1 MGMNFYFLH
10 LTTKFLALDPITT
23 LKKRFIVSM
32 FISSFTRGRSEY
44 SLHSA
49 HSYSHAWPL
58 SIQLEDIDKEINRL
72 AKNTASVTNLEF
84 RILSSFDKSMSAII
98 SAVFKATI
106 GLIVDKG
113 RDVAAERMKEGDVTD
128 QKFRSLIVRDLK
140 EIHNKLDALS
150 QKDLKAAVDFFETGL
165 GCLYKAVDTMHRANV
180 SLAAAKV
187 SERNE
192 EDDFK
197 QITLPSDADPEKTI
211 VLADGIRNMQL
222 TELDETTKSLLSD
235 AQENFRLAVEYT
247 TQACNNEAL
256 STFDR
261 ITAIRYRVMAAM
273 LKSAAETVRTTGD
286 LKSTLQ
292 KALPECEQCL
302 KKLNSLPAVQKSF
315 KVELSKGLLNIR
327 GQFGKD
333 ERMQIIS
340 IVCQVNR
347 TIYDAMRT
355 VGKDVHVLVW
365 PYVDIGEDQ
374 VDPLRDVRVLQML
387 AKSENVDMEQYRIT
401 PGWSFDVR
409 GGLYKSNDLA
419 TNTLGQF
426 LCTSETTVHVYDNNG
441 TFQFSF
447 NPQTDDAKTEI
458 RLVDVVTEDVS
469 EKIYLL
475 VTLYNGPRFEDEVQV
490 LNKTTDLQYKFPVT
504 SGYRLIVSGS
514 KLVILSAS
522 EAHVYNQNGE
532 FDHSFEFF
540 KRESSRYL
548 ADCTATYNGRILI
561 MQNKGDFSDYHR
573 VHVFTMEGQEIAKF
587 KSGVGLN
594 LEHMSFSPRSA
605 GEHVVIAGSNY
616 GGGIITVELYTVD
629 GKLVRRILLRKKH
642 RLFLDGIT
650 VTMEGH
656 IAVCFHP
663 KDGNGK
669 VLVYKN

>member
-1 MGMNFYFLH
+1 
-10 LTTKFLALDPITT
+10 
-23 LKKRFIVSM
+23 
-32 FISSFTRGRSEY
+32 
-44 SLHSA
+44 
-49 HSYSHAWPL
+49 
-58 SIQLEDIDKEINRL
+58 
-72 AKNTASVTNLEF
+72 
-84 RILSSFDKSMSAII
+84 MSAII

-140 EIHNKLDALS
+140 EIHGKLDALS
-150 QKDLKAAVDFFETGL
+150 QKDLNAAIDFFETGL
-165 GCLYKAVDTMHRANV
+165 GCLYKAVDTMRSANV
-180 SLAAAKV
+180 SLGAAKV

-197 QITLPSDADPEKTI
+197 QVTLSSDTDPEKTL

-235 AQENFRLAVEYT
+235 ALEKFRLAVEDAT
-247 TQACNNEAL
+247 HACNNEAL

-302 KKLNSLPAVQKSF
+302 KKLNSLPAVQNSF

-333 ERMQIIS
+333 ERMQIVS
-340 IVCQVNR
+340 TVCQVNR

-387 AKSENVDMEQYRIT
+387 EKSEKVDMEHYRIT
-401 PGWSFDVR
+401 PGLSFVCR
-409 GGLYKSNDLA
+409 L

-426 LCTSETTVHVYDNNG
+426 LTAEKWEATVHVYDNNG
-441 TFQFSF
+441 MFQFSF

-458 RLVDVVTEDVS
+458 TITDLVTEDVS

-475 VTLYNGPRFEDEVQV
+475 VELNNGKQQEYEVQV
-490 LNKTTDLQYKFPVT
+490 LNKTADLQYKFPVY
-504 SGYRLIVSGS
+504 GWRLIVSGS
-514 KLVILSAS
+514 KLVILDSGK
-522 EAHVYNQNGE
+522 AHVYNQNGE
-532 FDHSFEFF
+532 FDRSFEFF
-540 KRESSRYL
+540 KS
-548 ADCTATYNGRILI
+548 G
-561 MQNKGDFSDYHR
+561 GD
-573 VHVFTMEGQEIAKF
+573 K
-587 KSGVGLN
+587 
-594 LEHMSFSPRSA
+594 
-605 GEHVVIAGSNY
+605 
-616 GGGIITVELYTVD
+616 
-629 GKLVRRILLRKKH
+629 
-642 RLFLDGIT
+642 
-650 VTMEGH
+650 
-656 IAVCFHP
+656 
-663 KDGNGK
+663 
-669 VLVYKN
+669 

>member
-1 MGMNFYFLH
+1 
-10 LTTKFLALDPITT
+10 
-23 LKKRFIVSM
+23 
-32 FISSFTRGRSEY
+32 
-44 SLHSA
+44 
-49 HSYSHAWPL
+49 
-58 SIQLEDIDKEINRL
+58 
-72 AKNTASVTNLEF
+72 
-84 RILSSFDKSMSAII
+84 MSAII

-106 GLIVDKG
+106 GLIVNKG
-113 RDVAAERMKEGDVTD
+113 RDVAAERMKEGDVAD

-140 EIHNKLDALS
+140 EIHYKLDALS
-150 QKDLKAAVDFFETGL
+150 QKDLNAAIDFFETGL
-165 GCLYKAVDTMHRANV
+165 GCLYKAVDTMRSANV
-180 SLAAAKV
+180 SLGAAKV

-197 QITLPSDADPEKTI
+197 QVTLPSDTDPEKTL

-235 AQENFRLAVEYT
+235 AQEKFRLAVENATHAY
-247 TQACNNEAL
+247 NNEAL

-302 KKLNSLPAVQKSF
+302 KKLNSLPAVQNSF

-347 TIYDAMRT
+347 TVYDAMQT
-355 VGKDVHVLVW
+355 AGKTKDVHVLKW

-374 VDPLRDVRVLQML
+374 VDPLRDVRVIQVLE
-387 AKSENVDMEQYRIT
+387 KSEKVDMEHYCIT
-401 PGWSFDVR
+401 PGLSFDVKL
-409 GGLYKSNDLA
+409 GGYRNIHCA

-426 LCTSETTVHVYDNNG
+426 LIAEKWETTVHVYDKNG
-441 TFQFSF
+441 MLQFSY
-447 NPQTDDAKTEI
+447 NAQTDDAKSQFRIEI
-458 RLVDVVTEDVS
+458 ADIVTEDVGD
-469 EKIYLL
+469 KIYLL
-475 VTLYNGPRFEDEVQV
+475 IISAGEDEVQV
-490 LNKTTDLQYKFPVT
+490 LNKTADLQYKFPVEY
-504 SGYRLIVSGS
+504 GDRLIVSGS
-514 KLVILSAS
+514 KLVILGPR

-532 FDHSFEFF
+532 FDRSFEFF
-540 KRESSRYL
+540 KSEDDKML
-548 ADCTATYNGRILI
+548 ADCTTTYDGRILI
-561 MQNKGDFSDYHR
+561 MHRKGDFSDYFW

-594 LEHMSFSPRSA
+594 LGRMFFSPRSA
-605 GEHVVIAGSNY
+605 GEHVVIAGCNFED
-616 GGGIITVELYTVD
+616 GIMTVELYTVD
-629 GKLVRRILLRKKH
+629 GKLVRRILLRKKR
-642 RLFLDGIT
+642 RLVFDGIT
-650 VTMEGH
+650 VTMEGQ

-663 KDGNGK
+663 YGCNGK
-669 VLVYKN
+669 VVVYKH

>member
-1 MGMNFYFLH
+1 
-10 LTTKFLALDPITT
+10 
-23 LKKRFIVSM
+23 
-32 FISSFTRGRSEY
+32 
-44 SLHSA
+44 
-49 HSYSHAWPL
+49 
-58 SIQLEDIDKEINRL
+58 
-72 AKNTASVTNLEF
+72 
-84 RILSSFDKSMSAII
+84 MSAII

-106 GLIVDKG
+106 GLIVNKG
-113 RDVAAERMKEGDVTD
+113 RDVAAERMKEGDVAD

-140 EIHNKLDALS
+140 EIHYKLDALS
-150 QKDLKAAVDFFETGL
+150 QKDLNAAIDFFETGL
-165 GCLYKAVDTMHRANV
+165 GCLYKAVDTMRSANV
-180 SLAAAKV
+180 SLGAAKV

-197 QITLPSDADPEKTI
+197 QVTLPSDTDPEKTL

-235 AQENFRLAVEYT
+235 AQEKFRLAVEDAT
-247 TQACNNEAL
+247 HACNNEAL

-286 LKSTLQ
+286 LTSTLQ

-302 KKLNSLPAVQKSF
+302 KKLNSLPAVQNSF

-387 AKSENVDMEQYRIT
+387 EKSEKVDMEHYRIT
-401 PGWSFDVR
+401 PGLSFDMP
-409 GGLYKSNDLA
+409 GIHCA
-419 TNTLGQF
+419 TNTVGQF
-426 LCTSETTVHVYDNNG
+426 LIAEERGETVHVFDKNG
-441 TFQFSF
+441 MFQFRF
-447 NPQTDDAKTEI
+447 RPQTDDAKTKIQI
-458 RLVDVVTEDVS
+458 RDLVTEDVS

-475 VTLYNGPRFEDEVQV
+475 IGLYNEERWESSEVQV
-490 LNKTTDLQYKFPVT
+490 LNKTADLQYKFPVT
-504 SGYRLIVSGS
+504 RESRLVVSGS
-514 KLVILSAS
+514 KLVILGSR
-522 EAHVYNQNGE
+522 EADVYDQNGE
-532 FDHSFEFF
+532 FDRSFEVF
-540 KRESSRYL
+540 KSGRDKYL
-548 ADCTATYNGRILI
+548 FDCTATYDGRIMI
-561 MQNKGDFSDYHR
+561 THRKRDYSDHWSHC

-594 LEHMSFSPRSA
+594 LGRMFFSPRSA
-605 GEHVVIAGSNY
+605 GEHVVIAGCNFED
-616 GGGIITVELYTVD
+616 GIMTVELYTVD
-629 GKLVRRILLRKKH
+629 GKLVRRILLRKKR
-642 RLFLDGIT
+642 RLVFDGIT
-650 VTMEGH
+650 VTMEGQ

-663 KDGNGK
+663 YGCNGK
-669 VLVYKN
+669 VVVYKH